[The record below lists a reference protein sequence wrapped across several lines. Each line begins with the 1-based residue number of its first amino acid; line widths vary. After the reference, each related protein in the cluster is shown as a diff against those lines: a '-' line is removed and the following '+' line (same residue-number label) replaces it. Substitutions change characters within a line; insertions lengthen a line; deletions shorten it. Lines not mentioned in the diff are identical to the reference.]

1 MVQEI
6 NGRRDEEGS
15 ESVGA
20 LDEVIEEK
28 PKAKRKVRPGKG
40 VVRVVGIHGKGIIV
54 EIGPSDN
61 LARMIAPSHVL
72 EYRDDGTALLS
83 KSDLDACIPY
93 GADWEK
99 HLEITVTA
107 EAVAKMLRRRGIW
120 TPADFEKHFLQA
132 RQGALGIISRDLI
145 RMLQSAKKEATK

>member
-1 MVQEI
+1 
-6 NGRRDEEGS
+6 
-15 ESVGA
+15 
-20 LDEVIEEK
+20 VIEEK

-40 VVRVVGIHGKGIIV
+40 VVRIVGIHGKGIIV

-93 GADWEK
+93 GANWEK
-99 HLEITVTA
+99 HLKITVTPK
-107 EAVAKMLRRRGIW
+107 EVAAMLRKRGIW
-120 TPADFEKHFLQA
+120 TPADFEKNFVQA
-132 RQGALGIISRDLI
+132 RQGALGMISHDLT
-145 RMLQSAKKEATK
+145 RMLQSVNKEATK